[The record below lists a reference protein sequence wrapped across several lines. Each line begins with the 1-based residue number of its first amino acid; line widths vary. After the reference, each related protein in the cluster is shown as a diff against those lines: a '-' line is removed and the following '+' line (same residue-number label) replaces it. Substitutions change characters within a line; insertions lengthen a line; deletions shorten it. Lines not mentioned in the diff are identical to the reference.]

1 MLALEKEQSAPGA
14 QTFYMGYI
22 ATCMLYNPEMELLSS
37 ASCMLP
43 FGDP

>member
-1 MLALEKEQSAPGA
+1 MLALEKEQSAPGT

-22 ATCMLYNPEMELLSS
+22 ATHMHHNLEMELLSS
-37 ASCMLP
+37 ASHMPP